1 MLPTFAKP
9 DKKEKNVADH
19 QQRLLKSDK
28 QLSMH
33 GDQLTDVEQ
42 ESDLLSFNQKEE
54 EGVLALRVGRGGEY
68 ETPNSTTG
76 NQGNVPV
83 ARGFVTVVLRQLSI
97 DSLKRSS
104 LRWRRLQLFLVET

>member
-9 DKKEKNVADH
+9 DKKEKSVADH

-42 ESDLLSFNQKEE
+42 ESDLLSFNQNLPEPASRTKGRRRSVGM
-54 EGVLALRVGRGGEY
+54 EGG
-68 ETPNSTTG
+68 T
-76 NQGNVPV
+76 
-83 ARGFVTVVLRQLSI
+83 
-97 DSLKRSS
+97 
-104 LRWRRLQLFLVET
+104 RRRI